1 MIILR
6 AVLLLI
12 LDEVTS
18 SVDVWTEELIQKS
31 YGQTHGRPDF
41 LCRCSPLTTICNADL
56 ILVVRDGHIIE

>member
-18 SVDVWTEELIQKS
+18 SVDTWTEELIQKAMDKLME
-31 YGQTHGRPDF
+31 GQTFFVAAHR
-41 LCRCSPLTTICNADL
+41 
-56 ILVVRDGHIIE
+56 

>member
-18 SVDVWTEELIQKS
+18 SVDTQTEELIQKAMDKLME
-31 YGQTHGRPDF
+31 GQTVFVAAHR
-41 LCRCSPLTTICNADL
+41 
-56 ILVVRDGHIIE
+56 

>member
-18 SVDVWTEELIQKS
+18 SVDTQTEELIQKTMDKLME
-31 YGQTHGRPDF
+31 GQTFFVAAHR
-41 LCRCSPLTTICNADL
+41 
-56 ILVVRDGHIIE
+56 